1 MNSIM
6 APDHGLVK
14 PKRVYDASNRHFE
27 ALRNRDRIVSAAE
40 RRFLADGYPATTIAS
55 IASDANVSTDT
66 IYKSFGNKAGL
77 ARAIRI
83 QALDGV
89 GETPAE
95 QRSNE
100 LHELGLNGREI
111 LAAWGKLTAEVAP
124 RVAPIALL
132 ITVAAATDPD
142 AKLLLDEFD
151 RDRHSRMTHNARQLR
166 RHGHLRHGVSV
177 ARAADILW
185 TCSAPELYDLLV
197 NRRGWTL
204 RRYGHFVADTIS
216 TALL

>member
-1 MNSIM
+1 MTLNNG
-6 APDHGLVK
+6 PVK
-14 PKRVYDASNRHFE
+14 PKRAYNASNRHRE

-40 RRFLADGYPATTIAS
+40 HRFLTDGYPATTIAS
-55 IASDANVSTDT
+55 IANDANVSTDT
-66 IYKSFGNKAGL
+66 IYKTFVNKAGL
-77 ARAIRI
+77 ARAIRTR
-83 QALDGV
+83 ALDGV

-100 LHELGLNGREI
+100 LHELGVNGREI
-111 LAAWGKLTAEVAP
+111 LAAWGRLTAEVAP

-132 ITVAAATDPD
+132 MVAAAATDPD
-142 AKLLLDEFD
+142 AKLLVDEFD
-151 RDRHSRMTHNARQLR
+151 RDRHNRMTYNARQLR
-166 RHGHLRHGVSV
+166 RHGHLRLDVSV
-177 ARAADILW
+177 AHAADILW

-204 RRYGHFVADTIS
+204 RRYGQFVADTMT

>member
-6 APDHGLVK
+6 APDDGPVK
-14 PKRVYDASNRHFE
+14 PKRVYNASNRHRE
-27 ALRNRDRIVSAAE
+27 ALRTRDRIVSAAE
-40 RRFLADGYPATTIAS
+40 HRFLTDGYPATTIAS
-55 IASDANVSTDT
+55 IATDANVSTDT
-66 IYKSFGNKAGL
+66 IYKTFANKAGL
-77 ARAIRI
+77 ARAIRTR
-83 QALDGV
+83 ALDGV

-95 QRSNE
+95 HRSNE
-100 LHELGLNGREI
+100 LHQLGLTGREI

-132 ITVAAATDPD
+132 MAAAAATDPD

-151 RDRHSRMTHNARQLR
+151 RERHNRMTHNARQLHK
-166 RHGHLRHGVSV
+166 HGQLHPNISI

-197 NRRGWTL
+197 NRRHWNL
-204 RRYGHFVADTIS
+204 QRYIGFITDTMT